1 MKNYINFK
9 DIKVESIN
17 NVLDKA
23 LEYKSGKKSN
33 ILSNK
38 TAILL
43 FEKPSLRTKLSFWKG
58 IKLHNGEPIYF
69 GPDEIGLGRR
79 ESIKDVSNV
88 INKMADLVIIRTF
101 SHSSLYEYVKYSK
114 IPVINALSD
123 DEHPCQA
130 LADLLTIYE
139 DKNTLNNLSVAYI
152 GDANNVAK
160 SLAFAISG
168 VGGTFNIASPK
179 EYSFDDIVIKNINEY
194 GTGSI
199 YHTEDPSE
207 AVKNCDFIYT
217 DVWTSMGQEKETQTR
232 KEKFKS
238 YQVTPNLLDS
248 ANPGVKLMHDMPAHE
263 GEEISKGLL
272 YDNRSIVFEQAE
284 NRIWAQTALMDIIFS
299 INNEY

>member
-9 DIKVESIN
+9 DIKVQSIN
-17 NVLDKA
+17 DLLDKA
-23 LEYKSGKKSN
+23 LEYKSGKNSS

-38 TAILL
+38 TVVLL
-43 FEKPSLRTKLSFWKG
+43 FEKPSLRTKLSFWRG
-58 IKLHNGEPIYF
+58 IKIHCGEPIYF
-69 GPDEIGLGRR
+69 SPEEIGLGKR
-79 ESIKDVSNV
+79 ESIKDVSNL

-123 DEHPCQA
+123 EEHPCQA

-139 DKNTLNNLSVAYI
+139 QKKSLNNLSLAYI

-179 EYSFDDIVIKNINEY
+179 EYSFDDVIIKNINDY
-194 GTGSI
+194 GTGDI
-199 YHTEDPSE
+199 YQTEDPSD

-217 DVWTSMGQEKETQTR
+217 DVWTSMGQENENQIR
-232 KEKFKS
+232 MEKFKS
-238 YQVTPNLLDS
+238 YQVTPNLLDL
-248 ANPGVKLMHDMPAHE
+248 ANAGVKFMHDMPAHD

-272 YDNRSIVFEQAE
+272 YDDRSIVFQQAE
-284 NRIWAQTALMDIIFS
+284 NRIWAQTALMDIMFS
-299 INNEY
+299 IDK